1 MSPSTARLA
10 VLTATVLSLIFFG
23 FAFFAHNR
31 LYDKDLQRAR
41 ATEARLDANS
51 AQAARDVV
59 KRTVVGVD
67 AADLALT
74 QQPDVRTPE
83 ARCLYEQAEL
93 DAFTAAKV
101 RGPFDAPPQ
110 ARSLVAPT
118 KVKGSYAAG
127 SVNLT
132 WDAGAVNQV
141 LASTLARQ
149 GGDLR
154 LAFRIYRGLD
164 SQSPELVASVPW
176 GQDNW
181 RDSQMP
187 LGKGRMVYE
196 VWAVLLRETATGEV
210 LVGAERSEPVTVL
223 TPEHFSLTLQGGGS
237 DEVQFAVDVEFPS
250 AQGRVISRARVG
262 EEIRA
267 GDLSTGLVVQ
277 SIQLSTEER
286 LTARGR
292 LLFTT
297 DGSLVLDPATRTPR
311 TTQTQ
316 VLLPTQHLKVVLAS
330 ADGETRE
337 LDKDLP

>member
-1 MSPSTARLA
+1 L
-10 VLTATVLSLIFFG
+10 VSLIFFG

-59 KRTVVGVD
+59 KHTVVGVD

-74 QQPDVRTPE
+74 QQPDVRAPE
-83 ARCLYEQAEL
+83 ARSFYEQAEL

-118 KVKGSYAAG
+118 KLKGSYALG

-154 LAFRIYRGLD
+154 LGFRIYRGLD

-176 GQDNW
+176 GQDSW

-196 VWAVLLRETATGEV
+196 VWAVLLRDTAAGEV

-237 DEVQFAVDVEFPS
+237 DEAEFAVDVEFPS
-250 AQGRVISRARVG
+250 AQFPSAQGRVMSRARIG

-277 SIQLSTEER
+277 SIELSTEER
-286 LTARGR
+286 LSAQRR

-297 DGSLVLDPATRTPR
+297 DGSLVLDPATREPR

-316 VLLPTQHLKVVLAS
+316 VLLPVQHLKVVLAS
-330 ADGETRE
+330 ALGETRE